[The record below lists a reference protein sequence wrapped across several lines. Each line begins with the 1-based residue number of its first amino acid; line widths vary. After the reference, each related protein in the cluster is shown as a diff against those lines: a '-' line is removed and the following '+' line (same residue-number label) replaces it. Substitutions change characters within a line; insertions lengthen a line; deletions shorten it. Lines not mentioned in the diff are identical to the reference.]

1 MREDEY
7 LRILSKNISN
17 RKIRKEICMEIK
29 NHIMDQKEVYIK
41 MGYSNDD
48 AEKAAIKDM
57 GDPKAT
63 GKMLDSVHPPTIDW
77 IQIIALI
84 MITLTLQVLKMLS
97 ELGGSYFSSIAP
109 IDILRI
115 LGIFLS
121 AYGLIWIGVEKYS
134 DLPFFYGK
142 SQRGGSNANAVFI
155 CSLAIVMMSHSLLQT
170 IILLLIF
177 ALIIAIERSIIESKR
192 IKKEQKFL
200 WQQGIAY
207 EDFNYKGKAI
217 FNNAPQKVYSQD
229 EPIKKGDP
237 IIITKIDGFNL
248 IVKKQDLHNNN

>member
-17 RKIRKEICMEIK
+17 RKMRKEICMEIK

-57 GDPKAT
+57 GDPKVT

-84 MITLTLQVLKMLS
+84 MITLTLQILKILS
-97 ELGGSYFSSIAP
+97 ELGGSDFSSIAP

-121 AYGLIWIGVEKYS
+121 AYALIWIGIEKYS

-142 SQRGGSNANAVFI
+142 SQRGGSNANGVFI

-177 ALIIAIERSIIESKR
+177 APIIAIERSIIESKR

-217 FNNAPQKVYSQD
+217 FNNFPQKVYSQN
-229 EPIKKGDP
+229 EPIKKGDS

-248 IVKKQDLHNNN
+248 IVEKQNLHNNN

>member
-17 RKIRKEICMEIK
+17 RKMREEICMEIK
-29 NHIMDQKEVYIK
+29 ITLWIKVYIK
-41 MGYSNDD
+41 MGYSSDD
-48 AEKAAIKDM
+48 AERAAIKDM
-57 GDPKAT
+57 GNPKAT

-84 MITLTLQVLKMLS
+84 MITLTLQVLKILS
-97 ELGGSYFSSIAP
+97 ELSGSNFSSIAP

-121 AYGLIWIGVEKYS
+121 AYSLIWIGIEKYS
-134 DLPFFYGK
+134 GLPFFYGK
-142 SQRGGSNANAVFI
+142 SQHGGSNANGVFI

-177 ALIIAIERSIIESKR
+177 SPIIAIERSIIESKR

-217 FNNAPQKVYSQD
+217 FNDSQQKVYSRN

-248 IVKKQDLHNNN
+248 VVEKQNLHNNN